1 MFLMSMSVY
10 TCMFMYVCIHTYT
23 HMYVFS
29 LFFMGLLILGS
40 LKNIYF
46 TL

>member
-1 MFLMSMSVY
+1 
-10 TCMFMYVCIHTYT
+10 MYVYINTYA

-29 LFFMGLLILGS
+29 LFFIGS

-46 TL
+46 TLDLVEC